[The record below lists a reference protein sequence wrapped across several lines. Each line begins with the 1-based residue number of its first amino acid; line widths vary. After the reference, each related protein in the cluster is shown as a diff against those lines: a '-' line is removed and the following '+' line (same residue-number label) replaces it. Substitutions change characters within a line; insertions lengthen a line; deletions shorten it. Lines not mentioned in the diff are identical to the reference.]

1 MVYHS
6 RSDGV
11 QPEVRHA
18 VSSYYH
24 GALLFVERVYDGLQG
39 MGVAVQVIAVKLYG
53 EASAPG
59 VVDCEVPASPY
70 AQIGTLGLKVDYRFV
85 VLVLTDDF
93 CGSVCRVIVHDDD
106 VEWKACFLCECRPDG
121 IVNGTGA
128 IAHGDDDGG
137 FIFEISFLYIRFHT
151 YGFKEGIDGFQ
162 VSCECFFHFY
172 LYFPVTGIYVVELL
186 FAGQAVVAFCF
197 RIKIFVDMYQMRME
211 GKEQTQ
217 FIKGGILSFLCHLET
232 GEDEFRSVEYQ

>member
-59 VVDCEVPASPY
+59 VVDCEVPASPLCLDRY
-70 AQIGTLGLKVDYRFV
+70 VGAEGGLP
-85 VLVLTDDF
+85 
-93 CGSVCRVIVHDDD
+93 
-106 VEWKACFLCECRPDG
+106 LCCPC
-121 IVNGTGA
+121 
-128 IAHGDDDGG
+128 
-137 FIFEISFLYIRFHT
+137 
-151 YGFKEGIDGFQ
+151 ID
-162 VSCECFFHFY
+162 
-172 LYFPVTGIYVVELL
+172 
-186 FAGQAVVAFCF
+186 
-197 RIKIFVDMYQMRME
+197 R
-211 GKEQTQ
+211 
-217 FIKGGILSFLCHLET
+217 
-232 GEDEFRSVEYQ
+232 